1 MPCFRATVMASAT
14 LIYGVALF
22 VVLAVLFFFLAPRLT
37 DAGKRKRGP
46 SGGDYASKRKK
57 R

>member
-1 MPCFRATVMASAT
+1 MSGLTILVLAIV
-14 LIYGVALF
+14 GLF
-22 VVLAVLFFFLAPRLT
+22 VLLAVLFFFLAPRLT

-46 SGGDYASKRKK
+46 SGDDWQSKRKK